1 MSDDDVFTFEALR
14 EVQEKEKRDSA
25 LQEIEDDFFD
35 KVSDYLKRKKRVD
48 NKVSKREYENAK
60 RITEDIIDRRERKII
75 ELGIVG
81 AKTNVKAENL
91 LDSEK
96 ELLEN
101 VKEYVKRHREKLKES
116 IFDQKDQKN
125 DSENKEE
132 SQSKEES
139 REEKEK
145 ETENNKGKEDEE
157 NNKEKSTDETSEEDN
172 TMKEQKEKERE
183 GEAEKESNK
192 EEQLNQTE
200 EKDKSEN
207 KGEKQESTELEKV
220 RITDQVPE
228 FLGVDLNSYGPFEE
242 GDAPKI
248 PKENAQVLIERE
260 LAEEFK
266 ADS

>member
-35 KVSDYLKRKKRVD
+35 KVSDYLKRKKRID

-116 IFDQKDQKN
+116 IFDQKDQENGSKN
-125 DSENKEE
+125 NEE
-132 SQSKEES
+132 RS

-145 ETENNKGKEDEE
+145 KTENNKGKEDEE
-157 NNKEKSTDETSEEDN
+157 NNKEKEKSTDETSEEDN
-172 TMKEQKEKERE
+172 TMKEREENERE
-183 GEAEKESNK
+183 GEAEKESDK
-192 EEQLNQTE
+192 EEQLNKTE

-207 KGEKQESTELEKV
+207 KKEKQESTELEKV

-242 GDAPKI
+242 GDTPKI
-248 PKENAQVLIERE
+248 PKENANVLIERE
-260 LAEEFK
+260 LAEEFEV
-266 ADS
+266 DS